1 MMDNENLVGELHDY
15 VDEEGY
21 EAISKLLDDVYKKA
35 RQKAIHDTLL
45 KVLDKIHPKTD
56 IVQLEVYINNMIKEV
71 EAEMG

>member
-1 MMDNENLVGELHDY
+1 MMDNENWVAELHDY

-71 EAEMG
+71 EAERD